1 MVQVTEKN
9 NLYKQYREEY
19 EAARKV
25 KPSLVS
31 LLQNVPNVYGL
42 STMRLTFQI
51 KPATDMLN

>member
-1 MVQVTEKN
+1 LMVQVTEKN

-31 LLQNVPNVYGL
+31 LL
-42 STMRLTFQI
+42 
-51 KPATDMLN
+51 